1 VSIFN
6 SQKKNE
12 ANEEYSNNLF
22 YKNVYLIFMF
32 DIQSDQQENKSRV
45 LPHRLFY
52 RNLLVNRTY
61 RVIHERGRYKLL
73 NFYFAAT
80 NNTNGSNY

>member
-1 VSIFN
+1 VYLIIYVRRISCQFLILK
-6 SQKKNE
+6 KKNE

-52 RNLLVNRTY
+52 RNLRLSLIVHIQGYSR
-61 RVIHERGRYKLL
+61 EG
-73 NFYFAAT
+73 
-80 NNTNGSNY
+80 